1 MADTIDFYFDVIS
14 PYVYIA
20 EARLRGLCERNPG
33 VTIVYRPILFA
44 AVLKHW
50 GQLGPAEIP
59 AKRVFTF
66 KDIIRRCHECGL
78 PLRGP
83 SSHPFNP
90 LTAQRSILAAAPE
103 QRPAATAAILR
114 AGWADG
120 AELGD
125 PATIVAALDSAGLP
139 GAALVARAGAPDI
152 KAALIAETEQALA
165 RGVFGVPSFFIHAK
179 SQGRDELLWGQD
191 RLADVETILAGRD
204 PVDAADI
211 AEILARPASATRR

>member
-1 MADTIDFYFDVIS
+1 MADNIDFYFDVIS

-33 VTIVYRPILFA
+33 VAVVYRPILFA

-50 GQLGPAEIP
+50 GRLGPAEIP

-139 GAALVARAGAPDI
+139 GAALVARAGAPDV

-165 RGVFGVPSFFIHAK
+165 RGVFIRARSP
-179 SQGRDELLWGQD
+179 GRDELLWGQD
-191 RLADVETILAGRD
+191 RLADVEAILAGRD
-204 PVDAADI
+204 PVDPADI